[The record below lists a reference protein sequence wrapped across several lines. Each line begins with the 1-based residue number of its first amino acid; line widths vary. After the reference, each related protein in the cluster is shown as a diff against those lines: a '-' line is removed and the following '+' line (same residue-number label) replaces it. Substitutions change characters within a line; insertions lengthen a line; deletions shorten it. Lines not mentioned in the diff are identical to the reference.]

1 VYAESVRQHQS
12 ASTRHASPHTFGVQL
27 PIAAL
32 TQGGARCASWPWAI
46 LPSTFGAK
54 THSFTQD
61 DREVP
66 MLPRRWTVAVVFCLG
81 MVPVLAQSPSFDR
94 VPEADKP
101 ALRKRFE
108 TEVWPLLV
116 RGGKDGCVGCHTSK
130 GGSLRL
136 RGTADRDFDMML
148 KDGFFLPDD
157 AGSLLGRVAD
167 TDKKRR
173 MPPGERAAWT
183 EAEIKTLR
191 DFVMDL
197 DKKQKK

>member
-1 VYAESVRQHQS
+1 MSRRVWVA
-12 ASTRHASPHTFGVQL
+12 L
-27 PIAAL
+27 PFFL
-32 TQGGARCASWPWAI
+32 
-46 LPSTFGAK
+46 
-54 THSFTQD
+54 
-61 DREVP
+61 
-66 MLPRRWTVAVVFCLG
+66 LG
-81 MVPVLAQSPSFDR
+81 MFPLLAQSPSFDR
-94 VPEADKP
+94 IPDTDKP

-136 RGTADRDFDMML
+136 RGTADRDFDFML
-148 KDGFFLPDD
+148 KEGFFLPDD

-167 TDKKRR
+167 KDKKRR
-173 MPPGERAAWT
+173 MPPPPRAAWT